1 MTVIVFG
8 SINTD
13 LALGVGHLPRPGET
27 VLTAGYQA
35 VPGGKGCNQAVA
47 AARLGVAR
55 GIEVRMVGAVGDD
68 AMAAIPLAALHNAG
82 VDTKSVRICA
92 EPTGLA
98 AVMVAADGENAIVVA
113 SGANR
118 SVRAEQL
125 ADVQAGD
132 VLVCQMEVP
141 VAETAAALQ
150 KAKAAGALTL
160 LNLAPFGELPE
171 AAWDAVDYWIVNE
184 LEAAGLARQI
194 GLTATTDFPALARA
208 LARRLGAHLIAT
220 LGRAGAIAVTPA
232 GEVWQAAALPVQVVD
247 TTGAGDAF
255 VGGLATALAERRSL
269 PETLRLASAAA
280 GLACTSFGA
289 QTALPSAAAAERMLA
304 RVAIGTL

>member
-1 MTVIVFG
+1 MSVIVLG

-27 VLTAGYQA
+27 VLTAGYRT

-47 AARLGVAR
+47 AARLGAA
-55 GIEVRMVGAVGDD
+55 VRMVGAVGED
-68 AMAAIPLAALHNAG
+68 AMAAVPLAAMRAAG
-82 VDTKSVRICA
+82 VDTQCVRVCG

-141 VAETAAALQ
+141 FAETAAALQ
-150 KAKAAGALTL
+150 KAKASGALTL

-184 LEAAGLARQI
+184 LEADGLARQI
-194 GLTATTDFPALARA
+194 GLTTTADFPALARA

-220 LGRAGAIAVTPA
+220 LGSAGAIAVTPA
-232 GEVWQAAALPVQVVD
+232 GEVWQASALPVQVVD

-255 VGGLATALAERRSL
+255 VGGLAAALAVRRPL
-269 PETLRLASAAA
+269 AEALRLASAAA
-280 GLACTSFGA
+280 GLACTGFGA
-289 QTALPSAAAAERMLA
+289 QTALPSAAAAESMLA